1 MQYCPS
7 CEAELADHAVF
18 CSRCGGLLSA
28 TVAVDEARDK
38 RRSLV
43 AADDIE
49 QQDTLVVRSLV
60 AANDIEQQDTLVVH
74 SLVAAGDKR
83 HSPSSVDVQPLAVSI
98 NNSLLSTLY
107 HKVLGNLP
115 TLMQHVFAAVLTR
128 AQDPKA
134 EELPTSR
141 TSHQQMVQ
149 FRASVWGWLPM
160 LTLTSAWGI
169 LSVVY
174 AFTTLRYFTIDV
186 TIFFWLGLLLIFVPP
201 MVRLISPAASR
212 FERIGLLCVV
222 GICFYLVNVLDTP
235 FAFIGHDPLLHT
247 RTADDITSSGHLFTE
262 NPLLPASPFY
272 PGLEIVTNALSTLSG
287 LSTHDA
293 GIIVLGMGRLVI
305 ILSLF
310 LFYELVTKSPRIA
323 GIATMIYMT
332 NPHFLFFDAQF
343 SYESLALP
351 LATLVLFAMA
361 RHATVKN
368 GSRWMMLVAW
378 IILGAVVV
386 TPHMT
391 DYVLDGFFILWTLM
405 SIVQH
410 PARLLQS
417 DLAKTALFGIIIS
430 VAWVNLPGNPVVSY
444 LSSYFAS
451 AFDNLKQVLNGAS
464 SARPLFANYAGQPTP
479 LWERIMAASSV
490 VIITLCLPFGLL
502 CLWRRYRYHALAGAL
517 GIASL
522 FYPIS
527 HAFRLTTFGSEISDR
542 AAAFLFIPL
551 GCVLAIFI
559 TQFWPTRR
567 LDRKRTSFIVSALS
581 VMLLGGVV
589 LGEGQPW
596 QIFPGPYLVAADS
609 RSIEPEGINAAIWAP
624 SYLGPNNRIATD
636 RVNGLLMSAY
646 GYQRIVTALADNV
659 DESPV
664 FFSSTLG
671 PHELSIQQDGKIRY
685 LVVDQRLSTGLP
697 YLGFYFEPGEPGAFE
712 HTVPIPLEAL
722 TKFNTRPQINRVFDS
737 GDIIIYDVGGLINAP
752 EKP

>member
-1 MQYCPS
+1 MHYCPF
-7 CEAELADHAVF
+7 CEAELADHAIF
-18 CSRCGGLLSA
+18 CSRCGRVLSA
-28 TVAVDEARDK
+28 TTTISKAGSK
-38 RRSLV
+38 RRPLPK
-43 AADDIE
+43 DDIE
-49 QQDTLVVRSLV
+49 RQDTLPIRNLQVV
-60 AANDIEQQDTLVVH
+60 E
-74 SLVAAGDKR
+74 DKGR
-83 HSPSSVDVQPLAVSI
+83 FPLRDDVQPLAVST
-98 NNSLLSTLY
+98 NKSLAFTLY
-107 HKVLGNLP
+107 HRVLGNLP
-115 TLMQHVFAAVLTR
+115 TRMQYIISAVLTR

-134 EELPTSR
+134 EDPPTSR
-141 TSHQQMVQ
+141 TGRQEIVQ
-149 FRASVWGWLPM
+149 FPASAWGWLPM

-169 LSVVY
+169 LAVVY
-174 AFTTLRYFTIDV
+174 AFTTLRYFTVDV
-186 TIFFWLGLLLIFVPP
+186 TIFFWLGLLLVFVPP
-201 MVRLISPAASR
+201 MWRLISPAASR

-235 FAFIGHDPLLHT
+235 VAFIGHDPLLHT

-287 LSTHDA
+287 LNTHDA
-293 GIIVLGMGRLVI
+293 GIVVLGMGRLVI

-323 GIATMIYMT
+323 GIAAMIYMT

-351 LATLVLFAMA
+351 LAILVLFAMA
-361 RHATVKN
+361 HHATVKN

-378 IILGAVVV
+378 IILGAIVV
-386 TPHMT
+386 THHMT
-391 DYVLDGFFILWTLM
+391 DYILDGFFILWTLM
-405 SIVQH
+405 SIARQ
-410 PARLLQS
+410 PARLLRS

-430 VAWVNLPGNPVVSY
+430 VAWANLPGNPVVSY
-444 LSSYFAS
+444 LSSYFAG
-451 AFDNLKQVLNGAS
+451 AVDNLKQVLNGAS
-464 SARPLFANYAGQPTP
+464 TARSLFATYAGQPTP
-479 LWERIMAASSV
+479 PWERIMAASSV

-502 CLWRRYRYHALAGAL
+502 CLWRRYRYHSLACAL

-542 AAAFLFIPL
+542 AAAFLFIPV

-559 TQFWPTRR
+559 TQFWPARR
-567 LDRKRTSFIVSALS
+567 LDRKRTSLIVYAVS
-581 VMLLGGVV
+581 VILLGGVV

-609 RSIEPEGINAAIWAP
+609 RSIEPEGINAAIWAR

-646 GYQRIVTALADNV
+646 GYQYTVTALADNV

-664 FFSSTLG
+664 FFSSTFG
-671 PHELSIQQDGKIRY
+671 PQELSILREGQVHY
-685 LVVDQRLSTGLP
+685 LVFDLRLSTGLP
-697 YLGFYFEPGEPGAFE
+697 YVGFYFEPRELGAFE
-712 HTVPIPLEAL
+712 HTTPISLKAL

-737 GDIIIYDVGGLINAP
+737 GDIVIYDVGGLINAP